1 MDLARFEPTSTETL
15 ETYTYKL
22 ASAWQI
28 NLDYVIILR
37 SSSLAPK
44 YVNLV
49 SIVETLLSP
58 ETSLDAV
65 CDYLNKNTGR
75 RWDSIVISVLIYCQT
90 VALGIG
96 SIAQM
101 GSGTGAATEL
111 NALLD
116 RINTFCRRRNL
127 PLQTLASAEYARAT
141 YERERKISLENTEK
155 KLRLLEETQNR
166 YQAALASDVLRISE
180 IDILNERLVFI
191 VKNKINREDSLTVF
205 DDVRISSVIQHV
217 ICYTGTKTFQ
227 KVYNPGPFDSPV
239 RKNAIISNTISNA
252 HPGVLL
258 FTVLLSQV
266 YQVRYTIESG
276 AIEVTVRIRDKADFI
291 TAIKR
296 GFPMLECEI
305 RVHEIQSRLNLYPT
319 KELMFDL
326 PMYYLLHRTV
336 VQRHLFQFYL
346 NESASPSPEKSILV
360 FRQRS
365 FWELPGQISSRSE
378 IRDRE
383 ESTFVLSTHRMAN
396 GSNYINVTLTTSSEA
411 SATRTL
417 SQLIPALCIF
427 FSEDILGKSPF
438 FKIYN
443 IPNLV
448 SKTKKSG
455 TRLRD
460 ELKHKY
466 PEVFTPNYLN
476 SKDTN
481 VKTLVLV
488 TDDPDEAKRWEAE
501 TIYHELTTYKRQ
513 VLPYPPQVE
522 TGEPDWRG
530 HAIGEEP
537 GEVLFWFTSSSPE
550 ARHISY
556 RINDY
561 DDSPT
566 YPYIPFAS
574 VNGSVQKIRG
584 ISGGNVVSLAAQT
597 EGQSA
602 EAPDIVGH
610 ILGIEALRR
619 GVAFGPNSAI
629 HGILD
634 AIKDME
640 NDIRATTTEEVLKVR
655 DILTNHF
662 HPELYKQ
669 QLYDLNNDEI
679 VQKLGEKDEYFDPL
693 LFSAGL
699 EELLGID
706 IYYIRARIV
715 QNVRTMTIE
724 LPRYSHFYCASRK
737 RRNCI
742 VMFINTGVRSDR
754 LRWPHCE
761 LIVAKDTLSPVF
773 GPKMSE
779 RLAQIRDRCHRFLVC
794 IPGHVYSG
802 MYMNSAITEILALFS
817 NVVSQYV
824 DPNGKARAFTVL
836 DSAGLEV
843 TIFCS
848 PCAPRSLPHLTVVH
862 PAPDREWLESLCDS
876 IAEGRSSIGIWC
888 KHRETGELLYTRLDT
903 PDADTTLPLI
913 GMDPLTSL
921 SGMGDS
927 SRFASEI
934 SAKDRLALVLREVIL
949 WALDVSGLPTRRF
962 INRYLNYASDT
973 DTNSLSHS
981 DEASYY
987 DISRIGRRFPPV
999 KNMKEVFSYLD
1010 GAIPVEGGRFILH
1023 NKAYYDS
1030 IAYLVS
1036 RHAFKEYDP
1045 TESRFI
1051 KDYYRSIGDFRN
1063 DKRTLIL
1070 SGNVD
1075 PLVNAVDPLNKYM
1088 IVDYIPTP
1096 IQGKLPIFYVQDG
1109 VLWIVQV
1116 THLKEMKCAYNI
1128 CKTWHMKLVNLGYNA
1143 QPVKATRR
1151 DVLLY
1156 EVIVGR
1162 LVPVGRLKGSPDA
1175 EVDASEIE
1183 AGVEDEDIEYE
1194 VLRLDDNN
1202 FAAMLRATG

>member
-1 MDLARFEPTSTETL
+1 MAFARFEPTLTETL

-22 ASAWQI
+22 ASEWQI

-37 SSSLAPK
+37 SSPLSPK

-58 ETSLDAV
+58 ETSLDAM

-75 RWDSIVISVLIYCQT
+75 RWDSIVVSVLIYLQT
-90 VALGIG
+90 VALEIG
-96 SIAQM
+96 SIAQL
-101 GSGTGAATEL
+101 GSGTGAAVEL

-116 RINTFCRRRNL
+116 RINAFCRRRNL

-141 YERERKISLENTEK
+141 YEREKKLSLENTEK
-155 KLRLLEETQNR
+155 KLRLLEETQER
-166 YQAALASDVLRISE
+166 YQAALESDVLRISE

-227 KVYNPGPFDSPV
+227 KVYNPGPFDPPV
-239 RKNAIISNTISNA
+239 RKSAIISNTISNA

-276 AIEVTVRIRDKADFI
+276 AMEVTVRIRDKTDFI
-291 TAIKR
+291 NAIKR

-305 RVHEIQSRLNLYPT
+305 RIHEIESRLNLYPT
-319 KELMFDL
+319 KELTFDL

-336 VQRHLFQFYL
+336 VQPHLFQFYL
-346 NESASPSPEKSILV
+346 NESTSPAPEKSILV

-365 FWELPGQISSRSE
+365 FWELPSQISSRSE

-396 GSNYINVTLTTSSEA
+396 GSNYINVTMTTSSEA

-427 FSEDILGKSPF
+427 FTEDVIGKSPF

-448 SKTKKSG
+448 SKSKKPG

-476 SKDTN
+476 SKETN
-481 VKTLVLV
+481 VKALVLV

-513 VLPYPPQVE
+513 VLPYPPQTE
-522 TGEPDWRG
+522 TDEPDGRG
-530 HAIGEEP
+530 YAIGEEP

-550 ARHISY
+550 ARYISY

-574 VNGSVQKIRG
+574 VNGSVQKIKG

-597 EGQSA
+597 EGQYA
-602 EAPDIVGH
+602 EAPDIIGH
-610 ILGIEALRR
+610 ILDIDALRR

-634 AIKDME
+634 AIKDMDK
-640 NDIRATTTEEVLKVR
+640 DIRATSTEEVLKVR

-679 VQKLGEKDEYFDPL
+679 VQKLGEKNEYFDPL

-761 LIVAKDTLSPVF
+761 LIVSRETRSPVF
-773 GPKMSE
+773 GPKVSE
-779 RLAQIRDRCHRFLVC
+779 RLAQIRDRCHRFMVC
-794 IPGHVYSG
+794 VPGHVYSG
-802 MYMNSAITEILALFS
+802 LYMSSAITEILGLFS
-817 NVVSQYV
+817 EVVSQYV
-824 DPNGKARAFTVL
+824 DPNGKARAFTVT
-836 DSAGLEV
+836 DSAGVEV

-848 PCAPRSLPHLTVVH
+848 PCAPRSLPHSTVVH
-862 PAPDREWLESLCDS
+862 SAPDREWLENLCDDTAS
-876 IAEGRSSIGIWC
+876 GRSPIGVWC
-888 KHRETGELLYTRLDT
+888 KHRETGELLYTRVFT
-903 PDADTTLPLI
+903 PPGELPVI

-962 INRYLNYASDT
+962 TKRYLNYASDPDV
-973 DTNSLSHS
+973 DTELV

-987 DISRIGRRFPPV
+987 DISRIGRRFPAV
-999 KNMKEVFSYLD
+999 KSMKEVFSYLD
-1010 GAIPVEGGRFILH
+1010 GAIPVEDGRFILH

-1036 RHAFKEYDP
+1036 RHAYKEYDS
-1045 TESRFI
+1045 TEARFI

-1070 SGNVD
+1070 TGNVD
-1075 PLVNAVDPLNKYM
+1075 PLVNAIDPLNKYM

-1096 IQGKLPIFYVQDG
+1096 IQGRLPIFYIQDG
-1109 VLWIVQV
+1109 VLWIIQV

-1128 CKTWHMKLVNLGYNA
+1128 CRTWHMTLTNPGYNA
-1143 QPVKATRR
+1143 QPAKTTRR

-1162 LVPVGRLKGSPDA
+1162 LVPVGRLEGNADA
-1175 EVDASEIE
+1175 ELEEGDVE
-1183 AGVEDEDIEYE
+1183 AEADEDIEYE
-1194 VLRLDDNN
+1194 VLRLDANN
-1202 FAAMLRATG
+1202 FAAMLRVTG